1 MSDQDDIP
9 ILTDLIEKGIEI
21 KLSDLGLDDEL
32 ETSAEAPFNSE
43 NAAIEIAVPETENT
57 DPFQDNPELEQ
68 MVRRIFD
75 EHTERAWQEIKLAI
89 QQHLNKS

>member
-1 MSDQDDIP
+1 MTEKTDIP

-43 NAAIEIAVPETENT
+43 NAAIEIAATETEST
-57 DPFQDNPELEQ
+57 DPFRDNPELEQ
-68 MVRRIFD
+68 IVRRIFD
-75 EHTERAWQEIKLAI
+75 EHSERAWQEIKLAI
-89 QQHLNKS
+89 QQHLAK

>member
-1 MSDQDDIP
+1 MTEKTDIP

-43 NAAIEIAVPETENT
+43 NAAIEIAATETGSA
-57 DPFQDNPELEQ
+57 DPFRDNPELEQ
-68 MVRRIFD
+68 IVRRIFD
-75 EHTERAWQEIKLAI
+75 EHSERAWQEIKLAI
-89 QQHLNKS
+89 QQQLKKS

>member
-1 MSDQDDIP
+1 MTEKTDIP

-43 NAAIEIAVPETENT
+43 NAAIEIAATETEST
-57 DPFQDNPELEQ
+57 DPFRDNPELEQ
-68 MVRRIFD
+68 IVRRIFD
-75 EHTERAWQEIKLAI
+75 EHSERAWQEIKLAI
-89 QQHLNKS
+89 QQHLNK

>member
-1 MSDQDDIP
+1 MTEKADIP

-32 ETSAEAPFNSE
+32 EASAEAPFNSE
-43 NAAIEIAVPETENT
+43 NAAIEIAAPETEST

-68 MVRRIFD
+68 MIRRIFD
-75 EHTERAWQEIKLAI
+75 EHTERAWQEIRLAI